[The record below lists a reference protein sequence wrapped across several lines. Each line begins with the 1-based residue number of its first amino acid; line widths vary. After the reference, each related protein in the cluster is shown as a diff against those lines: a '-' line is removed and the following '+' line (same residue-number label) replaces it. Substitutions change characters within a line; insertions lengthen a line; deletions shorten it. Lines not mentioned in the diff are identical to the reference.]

1 MRKVVQLAV
10 LAAVAALAAASVAG
24 GSGTRSSF
32 TELKTVNLSGSVESP
47 AGSPTGSGKA
57 RIFYDMKEGLM
68 CWSLAVK
75 GMNPAIAAHI
85 HKAPA
90 GAAGPIV
97 VPLSAP
103 TPGSKGCV
111 GTSRALIRD
120 IAANPA
126 QYYVNVHTRDF
137 PAGAVRGQL
146 G

>member
-1 MRKVVQLAV
+1 MRKVATFAV
-10 LAAVAALAAASVAG
+10 LAAVIALAVAG
-24 GSGTRSSF
+24 AAGARSSF
-32 TELKTVNLSGSVESP
+32 TELKTVTLSGSVEQP
-47 AGSPTGSGKA
+47 AGAPSGAGRA
-57 RIFYDMKEGLM
+57 RIFYDMKEGLL
-68 CWSLAVK
+68 CWSLSVK
-75 GMNPAIAAHI
+75 GINPAIAAHI
-85 HKAPA
+85 HKAAA

-120 IAANPA
+120 IVANPA